1 MQVMMYCR
9 QLGARGATAGRKK
22 RVQVGMCI
30 FTNWVASSHCMK
42 YLIGVQL
49 VYCCST

>member
-22 RVQVGMCI
+22 RVQVGMWI
-30 FTNWVASSHCMK
+30 LINWPLSSA
-42 YLIGVQL
+42 
-49 VYCCST
+49 